1 MPDYDARWEKI
12 LTKGSFTGESVAIF
26 GTDRYPVRVIEGK
39 GYSRKEVDGRKV
51 SEEPLGTFSLLI
63 HKSAMPTEISRS
75 NYALLKFEVDGVVYS
90 VSSFWGYSVMRFV
103 LKATAGSDVEDGQ
116 VFGSPDDLEFS
127 NDNDLVEV

>member
-1 MPDYDARWEKI
+1 MAGYDARWEKI
-12 LTKGSFTGESVAIF
+12 LTKGSFTGEAVAVF
-26 GTDRYPVRVIEGK
+26 GSDRYPVRVIEGK

-75 NYALLKFEVDGVVYS
+75 SYALLKFEVEGVAYC

-116 VFGSPDDLEFS
+116 VFGSQDDLELS
-127 NDNDLVEV
+127 DEDRLVEV